1 MTALAVLGFAL
12 LGAEPL
18 TSEQAV
24 ELAVKESPS
33 LRAVSQRVAEEAAKG
48 EVATA
53 LENPQLRVQN
63 LRSDRLLSP
72 AITGQPYSPHPF
84 ANTSVAMRWIP
95 PNPLVNSARHAA
107 AEHQVAG
114 AEAEV
119 EVTRRRVIARVRGL
133 HATVLSLDRQ
143 LTLARTAIELKAQL
157 AKLASARLEQRA
169 STGLEESLAQLDE
182 LEAKAQAVE
191 LLRKRREAIASL
203 SIELG
208 LPSDSQLELA
218 GGPSPCVAPAEAPA
232 ALIERAIERDPSV
245 HVHRSR
251 ASALEAE
258 RGEARLALVP
268 WFDYVQLNY
277 VLASDDRPAYGV
289 LQVGTTLPLLNWNGH
304 TLDLLAA
311 RGRREDAEREL
322 ARRSLV
328 KDIESTVAGIFEHAE
343 LVERYRSV
351 EPTLIEQ
358 SRAQI
363 DKALAAG
370 AYSLSQVAQ
379 AQGRSLNAQRAGLR
393 AELECQLLLVELDRL
408 VGPKAAGDAQ

>member
-1 MTALAVLGFAL
+1 MTALAVLSFAL

-18 TSEQAV
+18 TSDQAV

-33 LRAVSQRVAEEAAKG
+33 LRAVAQRVTEEAAKG

-72 AITGQPYSPHPF
+72 AITGQPYGPHPF
-84 ANTSVAMRWIP
+84 ANTSVALRWIP

-107 AEHQVAG
+107 AGYQVAG

-143 LTLARTAIELKAQL
+143 LTLAHTAIELKAQL
-157 AKLASARLEQRA
+157 AKLAGARLEQRA

-203 SIELG
+203 SMELG

-218 GGPSPCVAPAEAPA
+218 GGPTPCVAPAEAPA
-232 ALIERAIERDPSV
+232 ALIERAIDRDPSV
-245 HVHRSR
+245 RVHRSR

-304 TLDLLAA
+304 KVDLLTA

-322 ARRSLV
+322 ARRSLA
-328 KDIESTVAGIFEHAE
+328 KDIESTVAGIAEHAE
-343 LVERYRSV
+343 LIERYHSV
-351 EPTLIEQ
+351 EPTLLEQ

-408 VGPKAAGDAQ
+408 VGPKVTGETQ

>member
-1 MTALAVLGFAL
+1 MAL
-12 LGAEPL
+12 
-18 TSEQAV
+18 
-24 ELAVKESPS
+24 
-33 LRAVSQRVAEEAAKG
+33 
-48 EVATA
+48 
-53 LENPQLRVQN
+53 
-63 LRSDRLLSP
+63 
-72 AITGQPYSPHPF
+72 
-84 ANTSVAMRWIP
+84 RWIP
-95 PNPLVNSARHAA
+95 PNPLVNSARRAA
-107 AEHQVAG
+107 ADHQVAG

-157 AKLASARLEQRA
+157 ARLASARLEQRA

-218 GGPSPCVAPAEAPA
+218 GGPSPCVAPSEAPA
-232 ALIERAIERDPSV
+232 ALIERAIERDPSM
-245 HVHRSR
+245 HVHWSR

-268 WFDYVQLNY
+268 WFDYVQVNY
-277 VLASDDRPAYGV
+277 VLASDERPAYGV

-311 RGRREDAEREL
+311 RWRREDAEHEL

-328 KDIESTVAGIFEHAE
+328 KDIESTVAGISEHAE